1 MRSYHFSLRNG
12 AGDNENL
19 GYLAM
24 ADDEEALSFGRSV
37 IRDIM
42 SEHAASYADSVIEIT
57 EGDRAVRSVAL
68 GSEASQR
75 QDKFGR
81 V

>member
-24 ADDEEALSFGRSV
+24 ADDEEALSFGR
-37 IRDIM
+37 RDIM

-57 EGDRAVRSVAL
+57 EGDRAVGSVAL